1 MNLLRGTGL
10 RGLAGI
16 NWFRPPNVYRPML
29 DVTRSEARE
38 LAMLAGLEYLDDP
51 MNEVPELTRNSVRR
65 ELLPVLG
72 RYNPQLIAGLAR
84 MAEVVRAESAFL
96 DRRAGAV
103 EVVDD
108 EHGGKVAVG
117 ELIALDRALA
127 NRVLA
132 RIVDRFREHPGLSSD
147 EMARVWRVALGESP
161 REELEGDLVV
171 TRSGPMLS
179 LSSRRPD
186 LVTAGEVRLVP
197 GRHEL
202 GRVVL
207 EVQYFES
214 VCQVAPLGTSRA
226 IFDPGATLVARQSD
240 DGLEVEA
247 DGDLAWVPFV
257 KRYPVAWYEPA
268 TTGYLS
274 VLATEEPGWTSSR

>member
-1 MNLLRGTGL
+1 
-10 RGLAGI
+10 
-16 NWFRPPNVYRPML
+16 
-29 DVTRSEARE
+29 
-38 LAMLAGLEYLDDP
+38 
-51 MNEVPELTRNSVRR
+51 
-65 ELLPVLG
+65 
-72 RYNPQLIAGLAR
+72 
-84 MAEVVRAESAFL
+84 
-96 DRRAGAV
+96 
-103 EVVDD
+103 
-108 EHGGKVAVG
+108 
-117 ELIALDRALA
+117 
-127 NRVLA
+127 
-132 RIVDRFREHPGLSSD
+132 
-147 EMARVWRVALGESP
+147 
-161 REELEGDLVV
+161 
-171 TRSGPMLS
+171 MLS

-202 GRVVL
+202 GRAVL